1 MGPGGLYNGGMGM
14 DYGKYIDIAVQNP
27 RGKEILR
34 LIQQPENFSKLV
46 DTVGTFGL
54 RPIRTPQ
61 GKIEVVRDEEE
72 EEKYALKVFCAAVWS
87 FGVNRITLR
96 NEHYWRVHP
105 LRTTRSPWGC
115 IPMEIYI
122 LDMFLE
128 NVIKPQCPW

>member
-1 MGPGGLYNGGMGM
+1 M

-27 RGKEILR
+27 RGKEMLR

-72 EEKYALKVFCAAVWS
+72 EEKEGEEK
-87 FGVNRITLR
+87 
-96 NEHYWRVHP
+96 NEKKEKQRKP
-105 LRTTRSPWGC
+105 IGFRC
-115 IPMEIYI
+115 IEEVEGDDGDGDGDGDGEEGEPDEPTI
-122 LDMFLE
+122 
-128 NVIKPQCPW
+128 VCKPEKQRKNNNN